1 MRVALFTETFLPKV
15 DGIVTVTCLLLD
27 HLAKRGIE
35 SMIVAP
41 RLGDIQQYANTK
53 VVTVPGVTLPL
64 YPELKIG
71 PPTPYTYRDL
81 KAFKPDV
88 AHFIHPVLIGTTGM
102 LMAKT
107 LDVPKLATFHLDLA
121 QMAHHYHMGL
131 LEPIVNRLTKFVFNA
146 ADYTL
151 APSRHVQNEMLRIGV
166 RDVGLWG
173 RGVDAEKFNPRYYNE
188 DMRRQMSDDDTDAP
202 LLLYVGRVSN
212 EKQIDKI
219 RPVLDALPE
228 ARLAIVG
235 DGPARGTLEKL
246 FAGTRTKFMGYMT
259 GEPLA
264 QAYASAD
271 VFVFPSALE
280 TFGLVV
286 TEAMGAGLPVVA
298 SRVGGIPDVVEEGV
312 TGYTFDVGDV
322 ATMIEGVRNIIVSR
336 DRISEMGIAAR
347 AYAETQT
354 WGHMMDEVVDVYERL
369 IRDHHAEQ
377 TIAS

>member
-81 KAFKPDV
+81 KAFKPDI

-102 LMAKT
+102 LMAKR
-107 LDVPKLATFHLDLA
+107 LGLPKLATFHLDLA

-131 LEPIVNRLTKFVFNA
+131 LEPLVNRLTRFVFNA

-166 RDVGLWG
+166 KDVGLWG

-188 DMRRQMSDDDTDAP
+188 DMRRQMSDDDPDAP

-219 RPVLDALPE
+219 RPVMDALPE

-235 DGPARGTLEKL
+235 DGPARESLEKL
-246 FAGTRTKFMGYMT
+246 FEGTRTKFMGYMT

-322 ATMIEGVRNIIVSR
+322 EAMIEGVRNIIVNR
-336 DRISEMGIAAR
+336 DRIGEMGIAAR

-354 WGHMMDEVVDVYERL
+354 WDHMMDEVVDVYERL
-369 IRDHHAEQ
+369 IREHHA
-377 TIAS
+377 THAVAS